1 MKREGRAGKG
11 RHAERR
17 RKGGDSKAGRTGAG
31 RGLAGRAAVALCN
44 PLAGRG
50 LCRGTGSGRGGH
62 FCPTQ
67 RRKRPLS
74 CSLPGDRLRWGTP
87 GL

>member
-11 RHAERR
+11 RHAERV
-17 RKGGDSKAGRTGAG
+17 GGRAATGRQDGAG

-62 FCPTQ
+62 FCPDT
-67 RRKRPLS
+67 KEEEASSPAPPGRPAEV
-74 CSLPGDRLRWGTP
+74 GTP